1 MAPRISVIIF
11 TLNSTH
17 TVERAIESVL
27 SQNCGG
33 IELIVLDGGSTDGTV
48 GVIRRYESQMAYWR
62 SSPDGGPTNAINEG
76 ISRAR
81 GDVICILPGDDWLEP
96 GSIERVLSAFATDP
110 QLDVLSCGA
119 RYVKVDADGRMLVD
133 RSFTSPE
140 VLDFNL
146 RNVLDNPLTGSR
158 FMRRRVY
165 ERFGGHTQDVKFGDY
180 DFLIRVCLGKVR
192 SAVLPELTYTYRRH
206 AGSTTL
212 GRSPVMT
219 MLMAQQRVMLASKY
233 LKRDDLENNDRKLFL
248 AAHGRSS
255 LRYAWMSLTR
265 GRFRIT
271 MQVIVEAI
279 RTNPLWP
286 LQSAGWLLQWLS
298 DRRSAVFA
306 F

>member
-1 MAPRISVIIF
+1 MVVALNAADTIQRTLSSVI
-11 TLNSTH
+11 
-17 TVERAIESVL
+17 E
-27 SQNCGG
+27 QG
-33 IELIVLDGGSTDGTV
+33 IRDLELLVLDGGSTDGTV
-48 GVIRRYESQMAYWR
+48 DVIRRHDDRIGFWR
-62 SSPDGGPTNAINEG
+62 SAPDGGPTNAINEG
-76 ISRAR
+76 INRSI

-96 GSIERVLSAFATDP
+96 GSIERVVRTFADDP
-110 QLDVLSCGA
+110 ELDVLSCGA
-119 RYVKVDADGRMLVD
+119 RYVKFDVDGQMHVD
-133 RSFTSPE
+133 RSFTTPE

-146 RNVLDNPLTGSR
+146 RNVLHNPLTGSR

-165 ERFGGHTQDVKFGDY
+165 ERFGGHSQDFKFGDY
-180 DFLIRVCLGKVR
+180 DFLIRVCLGKVK

-212 GRSPVMT
+212 GGNPVMT

-233 LKRDDLENNDRKLFL
+233 LKRDDLEDNERKLFL

-255 LRYAWMSLTR
+255 LRYAWMSLRR

-298 DRRSAVFA
+298 GRRSAA
-306 F
+306 